1 MAATINIPWNEYEAV
16 LLVEACNK
24 VISGEASKSDVIPE
38 LSSRLR
44 GRMLSQGVEISET
57 YRNENGIAL
66 QLSAMQYIM
75 TNGEIGLPGGSALF
89 SRMASLFTKDRPSFD
104 MKLNLAQKIYPIVSE
119 QVAGY
124 QMNTESACQ
133 ILEDGSKDNVV
144 YVQQSDSDRDG
155 SMSKKIVGVLRSYFS
170 RGFRLNS
177 TIEERRF
184 KQFYEKQYSSEFPAT
199 LQLSMMIPMLGI
211 QHENKVY
218 LPEFMLAA
226 DVRDKIQLYIVS
238 HFESSDYIYYDAI
251 LDKFSEDIVDSQIF
265 DKETLKA
272 YLQYYDV
279 CGWSYGTFYI
289 SKTNSVSVNQDQDI
303 IDFVRMQGGIVTE
316 NEILNAFHYMPKDY
330 VVRCVV
336 RNNRTLISCGRG
348 YRFHIDNY
356 RINDIEKNGIREI
369 IQLSIQSAGYLTT
382 SELARSVQ
390 IKYPS
395 VLSDNTEYGIIGF
408 RNVISNLYEGE
419 FSFYNNLI
427 SSMHSRL
434 DTNQVFE
441 DFCKSKATFTTEEVN
456 QLADD
461 LGTLINFD
469 AISRYCVRVSESKF
483 VSKDNIVF
491 DVPAT
496 DAAIANYCSGE
507 YVTILDI
514 NTFVAF
520 PYCSYRWNNY
530 LLESFVAQYS
540 KQFKLMHSRYN
551 KDNTIG
557 AIVKRTSAFSDYD
570 EILIDAVAN
579 SKVPLNEN
587 DVLDYLQEKGYIARR
602 RSDFIFQKSQRL
614 VISYIQNYVTNM

>member
-75 TNGEIGLPGGSALF
+75 TNGEFGLPGGSALF
-89 SRMASLFTKDRPSFD
+89 SRMASLFTEDRPSFD
-104 MKLNLAQKIYPIVSE
+104 MKLNLAQKIYPIVSG
-119 QVAGY
+119 QVDGY
-124 QMNTESACQ
+124 PTNTESACP

-155 SMSKKIVGVLRSYFS
+155 SMSKKIVDVLRSYFS

-184 KQFYEKQYSSEFPAT
+184 KQFYENQYSSEFPAT
-199 LQLSMMIPMLGI
+199 LQLSMMIPRLGI

-279 CGWSYGTFYI
+279 YGWSYGTFYI

-303 IDFVRMQGGIVTE
+303 IDFVLMQGGIVTE

-382 SELARSVQ
+382 SELVRSVQ

-408 RNVISNLYEGE
+408 RNVVSNLYEGE

-551 KDNTIG
+551 KNNTIG

-602 RSDFIFQKSQRL
+602 RSDFLSK
-614 VISYIQNYVTNM
+614 ISLLDKAAIIRNRKKI

>member
-1 MAATINIPWNEYEAV
+1 MAATINIPWNEYETV

-75 TNGEIGLPGGSALF
+75 TNGEIGLPEGSALF
-89 SRMASLFTKDRPSFD
+89 SRMASLFTEDRPSFD
-104 MKLNLAQKIYPIVSE
+104 MKLNLAQKIYPIVSG
-119 QVAGY
+119 QVDGY
-124 QMNTESACQ
+124 QMNTESACP

-144 YVQQSDSDRDG
+144 YGQQSENDRDG
-155 SMSKKIVGVLRSYFS
+155 SMSKKIIGVLRSYFS

-177 TIEERRF
+177 TIEEHRF
-184 KQFYEKQYSSEFPAT
+184 KKFYEKQYSSEFPAT
-199 LQLSMMIPMLGI
+199 LQLSMMVPMLGV
-211 QHENKVY
+211 QHGNKVY

-279 CGWSYGTFYI
+279 YGWSYGTFYI
-289 SKTNSVSVNQDQDI
+289 SKTNSVLVNQDQDI

-330 VVRCVV
+330 VLRCVV

-369 IQLSIQSAGYLTT
+369 IRLSIQSAGYLTT

-408 RNVISNLYEGE
+408 RNVVSNLYEGE

-496 DAAIANYCSGE
+496 DAAIANYCPGE

-579 SKVPLNEN
+579 SQVSLNEN
-587 DVLDYLQEKGYIARR
+587 DVLDYLQEKGFIARR
-602 RSDFIFQKSQRL
+602 RADFLSK
-614 VISYIQNYVTNM
+614 ISLLDKAAIIRNRNKI

>member
-24 VISGEASKSDVIPE
+24 VISGEVSKSDVIPE

-89 SRMASLFTKDRPSFD
+89 SRMVSLFTEDRPSFD
-104 MKLNLAQKIYPIVSE
+104 MKLNLAQKIYPIVSG
-119 QVAGY
+119 QVDGY
-124 QMNTESACQ
+124 PTNTESACP

-155 SMSKKIVGVLRSYFS
+155 SMSKKIVDVLRSYFS

-177 TIEERRF
+177 TIEEHRF
-184 KQFYEKQYSSEFPAT
+184 KQFYENQYSSEFPAT
-199 LQLSMMIPMLGI
+199 LQLSMMIPRLGI

-279 CGWSYGTFYI
+279 YGWSYGTFYI

-303 IDFVRMQGGIVTE
+303 IDFVLMQGGIVTE
-316 NEILNAFHYMPKDY
+316 NEILNAFHYIPKDY

-336 RNNRTLISCGRG
+336 RNNRALISCGRG

-382 SELARSVQ
+382 SELVRSVQ

-408 RNVISNLYEGE
+408 RNVVSNLYEGE

-602 RSDFIFQKSQRL
+602 RSDFLSK
-614 VISYIQNYVTNM
+614 ISLLNKAAIIRNKKKI

>member
-89 SRMASLFTKDRPSFD
+89 SRMASLFTEDRPSFD
-104 MKLNLAQKIYPIVSE
+104 MKLNLAQKIYPIVSG
-119 QVAGY
+119 QVDGY

-279 CGWSYGTFYI
+279 YGWSYETFYI

-408 RNVISNLYEGE
+408 RNVVSNLYEGE

-441 DFCKSKATFTTEEVN
+441 DFCKSKATFTIEEVN

-461 LGTLINFD
+461 LRTLINFD
-469 AISRYCVRVSESKF
+469 AISRYCIRVSESKF

-602 RSDFIFQKSQRL
+602 RSDFLSK
-614 VISYIQNYVTNM
+614 ISLLDKAAIIRNRNKI

>member
-1 MAATINIPWNEYEAV
+1 MY
-16 LLVEACNK
+16 
-24 VISGEASKSDVIPE
+24 
-38 LSSRLR
+38 
-44 GRMLSQGVEISET
+44 
-57 YRNENGIAL
+57 
-66 QLSAMQYIM
+66 
-75 TNGEIGLPGGSALF
+75 
-89 SRMASLFTKDRPSFD
+89 
-104 MKLNLAQKIYPIVSE
+104 
-119 QVAGY
+119 
-124 QMNTESACQ
+124 
-133 ILEDGSKDNVV
+133 
-144 YVQQSDSDRDG
+144 
-155 SMSKKIVGVLRSYFS
+155 
-170 RGFRLNS
+170 
-177 TIEERRF
+177 
-184 KQFYEKQYSSEFPAT
+184 
-199 LQLSMMIPMLGI
+199 
-211 QHENKVY
+211 
-218 LPEFMLAA
+218 
-226 DVRDKIQLYIVS
+226 
-238 HFESSDYIYYDAI
+238 
-251 LDKFSEDIVDSQIF
+251 
-265 DKETLKA
+265 
-272 YLQYYDV
+272 
-279 CGWSYGTFYI
+279 GWSYGTFYI

-316 NEILNAFHYMPKDY
+316 NEILNAFYYMPKDY

-369 IQLSIQSAGYLTT
+369 IQLSIQSTGYLTT

-408 RNVISNLYEGE
+408 RNVVSNLYEGE

-602 RSDFIFQKSQRL
+602 RSDFLSK
-614 VISYIQNYVTNM
+614 ISLLDKAAIIRNRKKI

>member
-75 TNGEIGLPGGSALF
+75 TNGEIGLPGGSAIF
-89 SRMASLFTKDRPSFD
+89 SRMASLFTEDRPSFD
-104 MKLNLAQKIYPIVSE
+104 MKLNLAQKIYPIVSG
-119 QVAGY
+119 QVDGY
-124 QMNTESACQ
+124 QTNTESACP

-199 LQLSMMIPMLGI
+199 LQLSMIIPMLGI

-279 CGWSYGTFYI
+279 YGWSYETFYI

-369 IQLSIQSAGYLTT
+369 IQSSIQSAGYLTT

-408 RNVISNLYEGE
+408 RNVVSNLYEGE
-419 FSFYNNLI
+419 FSFYNNMI

-441 DFCKSKATFTTEEVN
+441 DFCKGKATFTTEEVN

-602 RSDFIFQKSQRL
+602 RSDFLSK
-614 VISYIQNYVTNM
+614 ISLLDKAALIRNRKKI

>member
-44 GRMLSQGVEISET
+44 GRMLSQGVDISET

-75 TNGEIGLPGGSALF
+75 TNGEIGLPGGSAIF
-89 SRMASLFTKDRPSFD
+89 SRMASLFTEDRPSFD
-104 MKLNLAQKIYPIVSE
+104 MKLNLAQKIYPIVSG
-119 QVAGY
+119 QVDGY
-124 QMNTESACQ
+124 QTNTESACP

-184 KQFYEKQYSSEFPAT
+184 KQFYEKQYSSEFPAK
-199 LQLSMMIPMLGI
+199 LQLSMMIPKLGI

-226 DVRDKIQLYIVS
+226 DVRDKMQLYIVS

-279 CGWSYGTFYI
+279 YGWSYGTFYI

-408 RNVISNLYEGE
+408 RNVVSNLYEGE

-587 DVLDYLQEKGYIARR
+587 EVLDYLQEKGYIARR
-602 RSDFIFQKSQRL
+602 RSDFLSK
-614 VISYIQNYVTNM
+614 ISLLDKAAIIRNRNKI

>member
-44 GRMLSQGVEISET
+44 GRMLSQGMEISDT

-89 SRMASLFTKDRPSFD
+89 SRMASLFTEDRPSFD
-104 MKLNLAQKIYPIVSE
+104 MKLNLAQKIYPIVSG
-119 QVAGY
+119 QVDGY

-144 YVQQSDSDRDG
+144 YVQQFDSDRDG

-184 KQFYEKQYSSEFPAT
+184 KQFYENQYSSEFPAT
-199 LQLSMMIPMLGI
+199 LQLSMMIPRLGI

-279 CGWSYGTFYI
+279 YGWSYGTFYI

-330 VVRCVV
+330 VARCVV
-336 RNNRTLISCGRG
+336 KNNRTLISCGRG

-356 RINDIEKNGIREI
+356 RINDTEKNGIREI
-369 IQLSIQSAGYLTT
+369 IQLSILSTGYLTT

-408 RNVISNLYEGE
+408 RNVVSNLYEGE

-441 DFCKSKATFTTEEVN
+441 DFCKSKATFTIEEVN

-496 DAAIANYCSGE
+496 DAAIANYCSDE

-587 DVLDYLQEKGYIARR
+587 EVLDYLQEKGYIARR
-602 RSDFIFQKSQRL
+602 RSDFLSK
-614 VISYIQNYVTNM
+614 ISLLDKAAIIRNRNKI

>member
-75 TNGEIGLPGGSALF
+75 TNGEIGLPGGSAIF
-89 SRMASLFTKDRPSFD
+89 SRMASLFTEDRPSFD
-104 MKLNLAQKIYPIVSE
+104 MKLNLAQKIYPIVSG
-119 QVAGY
+119 QVDGY
-124 QMNTESACQ
+124 QTNTESACP

-184 KQFYEKQYSSEFPAT
+184 KQFYENQYSSEFPAT
-199 LQLSMMIPMLGI
+199 LQLSMMIPRLGI

-279 CGWSYGTFYI
+279 YGWSYETFYI

-408 RNVISNLYEGE
+408 RNVVSNLYEGE

-441 DFCKSKATFTTEEVN
+441 DFCKSKATFTIEEVN

-579 SKVPLNEN
+579 SKVSLNEN

-602 RSDFIFQKSQRL
+602 RSDFYCNFGRFL
-614 VISYIQNYVTNM
+614 

>member
-44 GRMLSQGVEISET
+44 GRMLSQGVDISET

-89 SRMASLFTKDRPSFD
+89 SRMASLFTEDRPSFD
-104 MKLNLAQKIYPIVSE
+104 MKLNLAQKIYPIVSG
-119 QVAGY
+119 QADGY
-124 QMNTESACQ
+124 QMHTESACP

-155 SMSKKIVGVLRSYFS
+155 SMSNKIVGVLRSYFS

-184 KQFYEKQYSSEFPAT
+184 KQFYEKQYSSEFPAK
-199 LQLSMMIPMLGI
+199 LQLSMMIPKLGI

-226 DVRDKIQLYIVS
+226 DVRDKMQLYIVS

-279 CGWSYGTFYI
+279 YGWSYGTFYI

-316 NEILNAFHYMPKDY
+316 NEILNAFHYIPKDY
-330 VVRCVV
+330 VARCVV
-336 RNNRTLISCGRG
+336 KNKRTLISCGRG

-369 IQLSIQSAGYLTT
+369 IRLSIQSAGYLTT

-408 RNVISNLYEGE
+408 RNVVSNLFEGE

-587 DVLDYLQEKGYIARR
+587 DVLDYLQGKGYIARR
-602 RSDFIFQKSQRL
+602 RSDFLSK
-614 VISYIQNYVTNM
+614 ISLLDKAAIIRNRNKI

>member
-89 SRMASLFTKDRPSFD
+89 SRMASLFTEDRPSFD
-104 MKLNLAQKIYPIVSE
+104 MKLNLAQKIYPIVSG
-119 QVAGY
+119 QVDDY

-155 SMSKKIVGVLRSYFS
+155 SMSKKVVCVLRSYFS

-199 LQLSMMIPMLGI
+199 LQLSMIIPMLGI

-279 CGWSYGTFYI
+279 YGWSYGTFYI

-303 IDFVRMQGGIVTE
+303 IDFVLMQGGIVTE

-382 SELARSVQ
+382 SELVRSVQ

-408 RNVISNLYEGE
+408 RNVVSNLYEGE

-514 NTFVAF
+514 NTFIAF

-579 SKVPLNEN
+579 SKVPLNES

-602 RSDFIFQKSQRL
+602 RSDFLSK
-614 VISYIQNYVTNM
+614 ISLLDKAAIIRNRKKI

>member
-75 TNGEIGLPGGSALF
+75 TNGEIGLPGGSAIF
-89 SRMASLFTKDRPSFD
+89 SRMASLFTEDRPSFD
-104 MKLNLAQKIYPIVSE
+104 MKLNLAQKIYPIVSG
-119 QVAGY
+119 QVDGY
-124 QMNTESACQ
+124 QTNTESACP

-184 KQFYEKQYSSEFPAT
+184 KQFYENQYSSEFPAT
-199 LQLSMMIPMLGI
+199 LQLSMMIPRLGI

-218 LPEFMLAA
+218 FPEFMLAA

-279 CGWSYGTFYI
+279 YGWSYETFYI

-408 RNVISNLYEGE
+408 RNVVSNLYEGE

-441 DFCKSKATFTTEEVN
+441 DFCKSKATFTIEEVN

-461 LGTLINFD
+461 LRTLINFD
-469 AISRYCVRVSESKF
+469 AISRYCIRVSESKF

-587 DVLDYLQEKGYIARR
+587 EVLDYLQEKGYIARR
-602 RSDFIFQKSQRL
+602 RSDFLSK
-614 VISYIQNYVTNM
+614 ISLLDKAAIIRNRNKI

>member
-38 LSSRLR
+38 LSCRLR

-75 TNGEIGLPGGSALF
+75 TKGEIGLPGGSALF
-89 SRMASLFTKDRPSFD
+89 YRMASLFTEDRPSFD
-104 MKLNLAQKIYPIVSE
+104 MKLNLAQKIYPIVSGH
-119 QVAGY
+119 VDGY

-144 YVQQSDSDRDG
+144 YVQQSDSDLDG

-184 KQFYEKQYSSEFPAT
+184 KQFYEKQYSSEFPAK

-238 HFESSDYIYYDAI
+238 NFESSDYIYYDAI

-272 YLQYYDV
+272 YLHYYDV
-279 CGWSYGTFYI
+279 YGWSYGTFYI

-348 YRFHIDNY
+348 CRFHIDNY

-441 DFCKSKATFTTEEVN
+441 DFCKSKATFTTDEVN

-496 DAAIANYCSGE
+496 DVAIANYCSGE

-602 RSDFIFQKSQRL
+602 RSDFLSK
-614 VISYIQNYVTNM
+614 ISLLDKAAIIRNRKKI

>member
-89 SRMASLFTKDRPSFD
+89 SRMASLFTEDRPSFD
-104 MKLNLAQKIYPIVSE
+104 MKLNLAQKIYPIVSG
-119 QVAGY
+119 QVDDY

-155 SMSKKIVGVLRSYFS
+155 SMSKKVVGVLRSYFS

-218 LPEFMLAA
+218 LPEFMLAT

-279 CGWSYGTFYI
+279 YGWSYGTFYI

-336 RNNRTLISCGRG
+336 RNNRTLISCGKG

-369 IQLSIQSAGYLTT
+369 IQLSIQSTGYLTT

-408 RNVISNLYEGE
+408 RNVVSNLYEGE

-441 DFCKSKATFTTEEVN
+441 DFCKSKATFTT
-456 QLADD
+456 
-461 LGTLINFD
+461 
-469 AISRYCVRVSESKF
+469 
-483 VSKDNIVF
+483 
-491 DVPAT
+491 
-496 DAAIANYCSGE
+496 
-507 YVTILDI
+507 
-514 NTFVAF
+514 
-520 PYCSYRWNNY
+520 
-530 LLESFVAQYS
+530 
-540 KQFKLMHSRYN
+540 
-551 KDNTIG
+551 
-557 AIVKRTSAFSDYD
+557 
-570 EILIDAVAN
+570 
-579 SKVPLNEN
+579 
-587 DVLDYLQEKGYIARR
+587 
-602 RSDFIFQKSQRL
+602 
-614 VISYIQNYVTNM
+614 

>member
-75 TNGEIGLPGGSALF
+75 TNGEFGLPGGSALF
-89 SRMASLFTKDRPSFD
+89 SRMASLFTEDRPSFD
-104 MKLNLAQKIYPIVSE
+104 MKLNLAQKIYPIVSG
-119 QVAGY
+119 QVDGY
-124 QMNTESACQ
+124 PTNTESACP

-155 SMSKKIVGVLRSYFS
+155 SMSKKIVDVLRSYFS

-184 KQFYEKQYSSEFPAT
+184 KQFYENQYSSEFPAT
-199 LQLSMMIPMLGI
+199 LQLSMMIPRLGI

-279 CGWSYGTFYI
+279 YGWSYGTFYI

-303 IDFVRMQGGIVTE
+303 IDFVLMQGGIVTE

-382 SELARSVQ
+382 SELVRSVQ

-408 RNVISNLYEGE
+408 RNVVSNLYEGE

-602 RSDFIFQKSQRL
+602 RSDFLSK
-614 VISYIQNYVTNM
+614 ISLLDKAAIIRNRKKI

>member
-44 GRMLSQGVEISET
+44 GRMLSQSVEISET

-89 SRMASLFTKDRPSFD
+89 SRMASLFTEDRPSFD
-104 MKLNLAQKIYPIVSE
+104 MKLNLAQKIYPIVSG

-279 CGWSYGTFYI
+279 YGWSYGTFYI

-491 DVPAT
+491 DVTAT

-570 EILIDAVAN
+570 EILIDAVVN

-602 RSDFIFQKSQRL
+602 RSDFLSK
-614 VISYIQNYVTNM
+614 ISLLDKAAIIRNRKKI

>member
-75 TNGEIGLPGGSALF
+75 TNGEIGLPGGSAIF
-89 SRMASLFTKDRPSFD
+89 SRMASLFTEDRPSFD
-104 MKLNLAQKIYPIVSE
+104 MKLNLPQKIYPIVSG
-119 QVAGY
+119 QVDGY
-124 QMNTESACQ
+124 QTNTESACP

-184 KQFYEKQYSSEFPAT
+184 KQFYENQYSSEFPAT

-226 DVRDKIQLYIVS
+226 DIRDKIQLYIVS

-279 CGWSYGTFYI
+279 YGWSYGTFYI

-408 RNVISNLYEGE
+408 RNVVSNLYEGE

-441 DFCKSKATFTTEEVN
+441 DFCKSKATFTIEEVN

-461 LGTLINFD
+461 LRTLINFD
-469 AISRYCVRVSESKF
+469 AISRYCIRVSESKF

-587 DVLDYLQEKGYIARR
+587 EVLDYLQEKGYIARR
-602 RSDFIFQKSQRL
+602 RSDFLSK
-614 VISYIQNYVTNM
+614 ISLLDKAAIIRNRNKI

>member
-89 SRMASLFTKDRPSFD
+89 SRMASLFTEDRPSFD
-104 MKLNLAQKIYPIVSE
+104 MKLNLAQKIYPIVSG
-119 QVAGY
+119 QVDGY
-124 QMNTESACQ
+124 PTNTESACP

-144 YVQQSDSDRDG
+144 YVQQYDSDRDG
-155 SMSKKIVGVLRSYFS
+155 SMSKKIVDVLRSYFS

-184 KQFYEKQYSSEFPAT
+184 KQFYENQYSSEFPAT
-199 LQLSMMIPMLGI
+199 LQLSMMIPRLGI

-279 CGWSYGTFYI
+279 YGWSYGTFYI

-303 IDFVRMQGGIVTE
+303 IDFVLMQGGIVTE

-382 SELARSVQ
+382 SELVRSVQ

-408 RNVISNLYEGE
+408 RNVVSNLYEGE

-602 RSDFIFQKSQRL
+602 RSDFLSK
-614 VISYIQNYVTNM
+614 ISLLDKAAIIRNRKKI

>member
-89 SRMASLFTKDRPSFD
+89 SRMASLFTEDRPSFD
-104 MKLNLAQKIYPIVSE
+104 MKLNLAQKIYPIVSG
-119 QVAGY
+119 QVDDY

-155 SMSKKIVGVLRSYFS
+155 SMSKKVVCVLRSYFS

-184 KQFYEKQYSSEFPAT
+184 KQFYKKQYSSEFPAT

-218 LPEFMLAA
+218 LPEFMLAT

-279 CGWSYGTFYI
+279 YGWSYGTFYI

-369 IQLSIQSAGYLTT
+369 IQLSIQSTGYLTT

-408 RNVISNLYEGE
+408 RNVVSNLYEGE

-602 RSDFIFQKSQRL
+602 RSDFLSK
-614 VISYIQNYVTNM
+614 ISLLDKAAIIRNRKKI

>member
-89 SRMASLFTKDRPSFD
+89 SRMASLFTEDRPSFD
-104 MKLNLAQKIYPIVSE
+104 MKLNLAQKIYPIVSG
-119 QVAGY
+119 QVDGY

-144 YVQQSDSDRDG
+144 YVQQSESDRDG

-199 LQLSMMIPMLGI
+199 LQLSMIIPMLGI

-279 CGWSYGTFYI
+279 YGWSYGTFYI

-369 IQLSIQSAGYLTT
+369 IQSSIQSAGYLTT

-395 VLSDNTEYGIIGF
+395 VLLDNTEYGIIGF
-408 RNVISNLYEGE
+408 RNVVSNLYEGE

-441 DFCKSKATFTTEEVN
+441 DFCKGKATFTTEEAN

-602 RSDFIFQKSQRL
+602 RSDFLSK
-614 VISYIQNYVTNM
+614 ISLLDKAAIIRNRKKI

>member
-89 SRMASLFTKDRPSFD
+89 SRMASLFTEDRPSFD
-104 MKLNLAQKIYPIVSE
+104 MKLNLAQKIYPIVSG
-119 QVAGY
+119 QVDGY

-184 KQFYEKQYSSEFPAT
+184 KQFYENQYSSEFPAT
-199 LQLSMMIPMLGI
+199 LQLSMMIPRLGI

-226 DVRDKIQLYIVS
+226 DIRDKIQLYIVS

-279 CGWSYGTFYI
+279 YGWSYGTFYI

-408 RNVISNLYEGE
+408 RNVVSNLYEGE

-530 LLESFVAQYS
+530 LLESFAAQYS

-587 DVLDYLQEKGYIARR
+587 EVLDYLQEKGYIARR
-602 RSDFIFQKSQRL
+602 RSDFLSK
-614 VISYIQNYVTNM
+614 ISLLDKAAIIRNRKKI

>member
-75 TNGEIGLPGGSALF
+75 TNGEIGLPGGSAIF
-89 SRMASLFTKDRPSFD
+89 SRMVSLFTEDRPSFD
-104 MKLNLAQKIYPIVSE
+104 MKLNLAQKIYPIVSG
-119 QVAGY
+119 QVDGY
-124 QMNTESACQ
+124 QTNTESACP

-184 KQFYEKQYSSEFPAT
+184 KQFYENQYSSEFPAT
-199 LQLSMMIPMLGI
+199 LQLSMMIPRLGI

-279 CGWSYGTFYI
+279 YGWSYETFYI

-408 RNVISNLYEGE
+408 RNVVSNLYEGE

-441 DFCKSKATFTTEEVN
+441 DFCKSKATFTIEEVN

-461 LGTLINFD
+461 LRTLINFD
-469 AISRYCVRVSESKF
+469 AISRYCIRVSESKF

-587 DVLDYLQEKGYIARR
+587 EVLDYLQEKGYIARR
-602 RSDFIFQKSQRL
+602 RSDFLSK
-614 VISYIQNYVTNM
+614 ISLLDKAAIIRNRNKI

>member
-89 SRMASLFTKDRPSFD
+89 SRMASLFTEDRPSFD
-104 MKLNLAQKIYPIVSE
+104 MKLNLAQKIYPIVSG
-119 QVAGY
+119 QVDDY

-155 SMSKKIVGVLRSYFS
+155 SMYKKVVGVLRSYFS

-218 LPEFMLAA
+218 LPEFMLAT

-238 HFESSDYIYYDAI
+238 HFESRDYIYYDAI
-251 LDKFSEDIVDSQIF
+251 LDKFSEYIVDSQIF

-279 CGWSYGTFYI
+279 YGWSYGTFYI

-369 IQLSIQSAGYLTT
+369 IQLSIQSTGYLTT
-382 SELARSVQ
+382 SELAKSVQ

-408 RNVISNLYEGE
+408 RNVVSNLYEGE

-602 RSDFIFQKSQRL
+602 RSDFLSK
-614 VISYIQNYVTNM
+614 ISLLDKAAIIRNRKKI

>member
-89 SRMASLFTKDRPSFD
+89 SRMASLFTEDRPSFD
-104 MKLNLAQKIYPIVSE
+104 MKLNLAQKIYPIVSG
-119 QVAGY
+119 QVDGY
-124 QMNTESACQ
+124 QMNTESACP

-144 YVQQSDSDRDG
+144 YGQQSESDRDG
-155 SMSKKIVGVLRSYFS
+155 SMSKKIIGVLRSYFS

-199 LQLSMMIPMLGI
+199 LQLSMMIPMLGV

-279 CGWSYGTFYI
+279 YGWSYGTFYI
-289 SKTNSVSVNQDQDI
+289 SKTNSVSVNQNQDI

-369 IQLSIQSAGYLTT
+369 IRLSIQSAGYLTT

-408 RNVISNLYEGE
+408 RNVVSNLYEGE

-602 RSDFIFQKSQRL
+602 RSDFLSK
-614 VISYIQNYVTNM
+614 ISLLDKAAIIRNRNKI

>member
-75 TNGEIGLPGGSALF
+75 TNGEIGLPGGSAIF
-89 SRMASLFTKDRPSFD
+89 SRMASLFTEDRPSFD
-104 MKLNLAQKIYPIVSE
+104 MKLNLAQKIYPIVSG
-119 QVAGY
+119 QVDGY
-124 QMNTESACQ
+124 QTNTESACS

-184 KQFYEKQYSSEFPAT
+184 KQFYENQYSSEFPAT
-199 LQLSMMIPMLGI
+199 LQLSMMIPRLGI

-279 CGWSYGTFYI
+279 YGWSYGTFYI

-303 IDFVRMQGGIVTE
+303 IDFVLMQGGIVTE

-382 SELARSVQ
+382 SELVRSVQ

-408 RNVISNLYEGE
+408 RNVVSNLYEGE

-602 RSDFIFQKSQRL
+602 RSDFLSK
-614 VISYIQNYVTNM
+614 ISLLDKAAIIRNKKKI

>member
-89 SRMASLFTKDRPSFD
+89 SRMASLFTEDRPSFD
-104 MKLNLAQKIYPIVSE
+104 MKLNLAQKIYPIVSG
-119 QVAGY
+119 QVDGY
-124 QMNTESACQ
+124 QTNTESACP

-144 YVQQSDSDRDG
+144 YVQQSDSERDG

-184 KQFYEKQYSSEFPAT
+184 KQFYENQYSSEFPAT
-199 LQLSMMIPMLGI
+199 LQLSMMIPRLGI

-226 DVRDKIQLYIVS
+226 DVRDKIQQYIVS

-279 CGWSYGTFYI
+279 YGWSYGTFYI

-408 RNVISNLYEGE
+408 RNVVSNLYEGE

-441 DFCKSKATFTTEEVN
+441 DFCKSKATFTIEEVN

-602 RSDFIFQKSQRL
+602 RSDFLSK
-614 VISYIQNYVTNM
+614 ISLLDKAAIIRNRNKI

>member
-24 VISGEASKSDVIPE
+24 VTSGEASKSDVIPE

-89 SRMASLFTKDRPSFD
+89 SRMASLFTEDRPSFD
-104 MKLNLAQKIYPIVSE
+104 MKLNLAQKIYPIVSG
-119 QVAGY
+119 QVGGY

-155 SMSKKIVGVLRSYFS
+155 SMSNKIVGVLRSYFS

-279 CGWSYGTFYI
+279 YGWSYGTFYI
-289 SKTNSVSVNQDQDI
+289 SKTNSVSVNQNQDI

-330 VVRCVV
+330 VLRCVV

-356 RINDIEKNGIREI
+356 RINDIEKDGIREI
-369 IQLSIQSAGYLTT
+369 IQLSIQSTGYLTT

-408 RNVISNLYEGE
+408 RNVVSNLYEGE

-427 SSMHSRL
+427 SSKHSRL

-602 RSDFIFQKSQRL
+602 RSDFLSK
-614 VISYIQNYVTNM
+614 ISLLDKAAIIRNRKKI

>member
-75 TNGEIGLPGGSALF
+75 TNGEIGLPGGSAIF
-89 SRMASLFTKDRPSFD
+89 SRMASLFTEDRPSFD
-104 MKLNLAQKIYPIVSE
+104 MKLNLAQKIYPIVSG
-119 QVAGY
+119 QVDGY
-124 QMNTESACQ
+124 QTNTESACP

-184 KQFYEKQYSSEFPAT
+184 KQFYENQYSSEFPAT
-199 LQLSMMIPMLGI
+199 LQLSMMIPRLGI

-279 CGWSYGTFYI
+279 YGWSYETFYI

-356 RINDIEKNGIREI
+356 RINDIRKEW
-369 IQLSIQSAGYLTT
+369 
-382 SELARSVQ
+382 
-390 IKYPS
+390 
-395 VLSDNTEYGIIGF
+395 
-408 RNVISNLYEGE
+408 
-419 FSFYNNLI
+419 
-427 SSMHSRL
+427 H
-434 DTNQVFE
+434 
-441 DFCKSKATFTTEEVN
+441 
-456 QLADD
+456 
-461 LGTLINFD
+461 
-469 AISRYCVRVSESKF
+469 
-483 VSKDNIVF
+483 
-491 DVPAT
+491 
-496 DAAIANYCSGE
+496 
-507 YVTILDI
+507 
-514 NTFVAF
+514 
-520 PYCSYRWNNY
+520 
-530 LLESFVAQYS
+530 
-540 KQFKLMHSRYN
+540 
-551 KDNTIG
+551 
-557 AIVKRTSAFSDYD
+557 
-570 EILIDAVAN
+570 
-579 SKVPLNEN
+579 
-587 DVLDYLQEKGYIARR
+587 
-602 RSDFIFQKSQRL
+602 
-614 VISYIQNYVTNM
+614 

>member
-89 SRMASLFTKDRPSFD
+89 SRMASLFTEDKPSFD
-104 MKLNLAQKIYPIVSE
+104 MKLNLAQKIYPIVSG
-119 QVAGY
+119 QVDGF
-124 QMNTESACQ
+124 QTNTESACP

-184 KQFYEKQYSSEFPAT
+184 KQFYENQYSSEFPAT
-199 LQLSMMIPMLGI
+199 LQLSMMIPRLGI

-279 CGWSYGTFYI
+279 YGWSYETFYI

-408 RNVISNLYEGE
+408 RNVVSNLYEGE

-441 DFCKSKATFTTEEVN
+441 DFCKSKAMFTTEEVN

-579 SKVPLNEN
+579 SKVSLNEN
-587 DVLDYLQEKGYIARR
+587 DVLDYLQENGYIARR
-602 RSDFIFQKSQRL
+602 RSDFLSK
-614 VISYIQNYVTNM
+614 ISLLDKAAIIRNRKKI

>member
-427 SSMHSRL
+427 SSMH
-434 DTNQVFE
+434 QVFE

-602 RSDFIFQKSQRL
+602 RSDFLSK
-614 VISYIQNYVTNM
+614 ISLLDKAAIIRNRKKI

>member
-89 SRMASLFTKDRPSFD
+89 SRMASLFTEDRPSFD
-104 MKLNLAQKIYPIVSE
+104 MKLNLAQKIYPIVSG
-119 QVAGY
+119 QVDGY
-124 QMNTESACQ
+124 PTNTESACP

-155 SMSKKIVGVLRSYFS
+155 SMSKKIVDVLRSYFS

-184 KQFYEKQYSSEFPAT
+184 KQFYENQYSSEFPAT
-199 LQLSMMIPMLGI
+199 LQLSMMIPRLGI

-279 CGWSYGTFYI
+279 YGWSYGTFYI

-303 IDFVRMQGGIVTE
+303 IDFVLMQGGIVTE
-316 NEILNAFHYMPKDY
+316 NEILNTFHYMPKDY

-382 SELARSVQ
+382 SELVRSVQ

-408 RNVISNLYEGE
+408 RNVVSNLYEGE

-602 RSDFIFQKSQRL
+602 RSDFLSK
-614 VISYIQNYVTNM
+614 ISLLDKAAIIRNRKKI

>member
-75 TNGEIGLPGGSALF
+75 TNGEIGLPGGSAIF
-89 SRMASLFTKDRPSFD
+89 SRMASLFTEDRPSFD
-104 MKLNLAQKIYPIVSE
+104 MKLNLAQKIYPIVSG
-119 QVAGY
+119 QVDGY
-124 QMNTESACQ
+124 QTNTESACP

-184 KQFYEKQYSSEFPAT
+184 KQFYENQYSSEFPAT
-199 LQLSMMIPMLGI
+199 LQLSMMIPRLGI

-279 CGWSYGTFYI
+279 YGWSYETFYI

-369 IQLSIQSAGYLTT
+369 IQLSIQSTGYLTT

-408 RNVISNLYEGE
+408 RNVVSNLYEGE

-602 RSDFIFQKSQRL
+602 RSDFLSK
-614 VISYIQNYVTNM
+614 ISLLDKAALIRNRKKI

>member
-75 TNGEIGLPGGSALF
+75 TNGEIGLPGGSAIF
-89 SRMASLFTKDRPSFD
+89 SRMASLFTEDRPSFD
-104 MKLNLAQKIYPIVSE
+104 MKLNLAQKIYPIVSG
-119 QVAGY
+119 QVDGY
-124 QMNTESACQ
+124 QTNTESACP

-184 KQFYEKQYSSEFPAT
+184 KQFYENQYSSEFPAT
-199 LQLSMMIPMLGI
+199 LQLSMMIPRLGI

-279 CGWSYGTFYI
+279 YGWSYETFYI

-408 RNVISNLYEGE
+408 RNVVSNLYEGE

-441 DFCKSKATFTTEEVN
+441 DFCKSKATFTIEEVN

-579 SKVPLNEN
+579 SKVSLNEN

-602 RSDFIFQKSQRL
+602 RSDFLSK
-614 VISYIQNYVTNM
+614 ISLLDKAAIIRNRKKI

>member
-16 LLVEACNK
+16 LLVEAWNK

-89 SRMASLFTKDRPSFD
+89 SRMASLFTEDRPSFD
-104 MKLNLAQKIYPIVSE
+104 MKLNLAQKIYPIVSG
-119 QVAGY
+119 QVDGY

-199 LQLSMMIPMLGI
+199 LQLSMMIPRLGI

-279 CGWSYGTFYI
+279 YGWSYETFYI

-408 RNVISNLYEGE
+408 RNVVSNLYEGE

-441 DFCKSKATFTTEEVN
+441 DFCKSKATFTIEEVN

-461 LGTLINFD
+461 LRTLINFD
-469 AISRYCVRVSESKF
+469 AISRYCIRVSESKF

-587 DVLDYLQEKGYIARR
+587 EVLDYLQEKGYIARR
-602 RSDFIFQKSQRL
+602 RSDFLSK
-614 VISYIQNYVTNM
+614 ISLLDKAAIIRNRNKI

>member
-89 SRMASLFTKDRPSFD
+89 SRMASLFTEDRPSFD
-104 MKLNLAQKIYPIVSE
+104 MKLNLAQKIYPIVSG
-119 QVAGY
+119 QVDGY
-124 QMNTESACQ
+124 PTNTESACP

-155 SMSKKIVGVLRSYFS
+155 SMSKKIVDVLRSYFS

-184 KQFYEKQYSSEFPAT
+184 KQFYENQYSSEFPAT
-199 LQLSMMIPMLGI
+199 LQLSMMIPRLGI

-279 CGWSYGTFYI
+279 YGWSYGTFYI

-303 IDFVRMQGGIVTE
+303 IDFVLMQGGIVTE

-382 SELARSVQ
+382 SELVRSVQ

-408 RNVISNLYEGE
+408 RNVVSNLYEGE

-602 RSDFIFQKSQRL
+602 RSDFLSK
-614 VISYIQNYVTNM
+614 ISLLDKAAIIRNRKKI

>member
-89 SRMASLFTKDRPSFD
+89 SRMASLFTEDRPSFD
-104 MKLNLAQKIYPIVSE
+104 MKLNLAQKIYPIVSG
-119 QVAGY
+119 QVDGY
-124 QMNTESACQ
+124 PTNTESACP

-155 SMSKKIVGVLRSYFS
+155 SMSKKIVDVLRSYFS

-184 KQFYEKQYSSEFPAT
+184 KQFYENQYSSEFPAT
-199 LQLSMMIPMLGI
+199 LQLSMMIPRLGI

-279 CGWSYGTFYI
+279 YGWSYGTFYI

-303 IDFVRMQGGIVTE
+303 IDFVLMQGGIVTE

-382 SELARSVQ
+382 SELVRSVQ

-408 RNVISNLYEGE
+408 RNVVSNLYEGK

-602 RSDFIFQKSQRL
+602 RSDFLSK
-614 VISYIQNYVTNM
+614 ISLLDKAAIIRNRKKI

>member
-89 SRMASLFTKDRPSFD
+89 SRMASLFTEDRPSFD
-104 MKLNLAQKIYPIVSE
+104 MKLNLAQKIYPIVSG
-119 QVAGY
+119 QVDGY
-124 QMNTESACQ
+124 QTNTESACS

-184 KQFYEKQYSSEFPAT
+184 KQFYENQYSSEFPAT
-199 LQLSMMIPMLGI
+199 LQLSMMIPRLGI

-218 LPEFMLAA
+218 LPEFMLAT

-279 CGWSYGTFYI
+279 YGWSYETFYI

-369 IQLSIQSAGYLTT
+369 IQLSIQSTGYLTT

-408 RNVISNLYEGE
+408 RNVVSNLYEGE

-602 RSDFIFQKSQRL
+602 RSDFLSK
-614 VISYIQNYVTNM
+614 ISLLDKAAIIRNRKKI